1 VSMTDDRLTRLQ
13 AMFFPV
19 GGARQLCQ
27 VASEVM
33 AMSGAGIMLTTE
45 DRPQGSVGA
54 TNAVA
59 SLVEDLQW
67 TLGEGPCVDAHRQG
81 TAVLEPD
88 LADPD
93 IARWP
98 AFAPPAVDA
107 GVAAIFGLPLRV
119 GAVRLGALDLY
130 RDRPGPL
137 AGEDLVDALA
147 VADILAGIL
156 LGLQAGAAPGTV
168 APEIERDADFRLVV
182 HQASGMI
189 SVQLDVS
196 VTEALT
202 RLRAYA
208 FGVDRP
214 LIEVAEDVVT
224 RRVRFD
230 RSSGDPETEWPPA

>member
-1 VSMTDDRLTRLQ
+1 MKDDRLRRLH
-13 AMFFPV
+13 ARFVPA
-19 GGARQLCQ
+19 GGARQLCL
-27 VASEVM
+27 VATEVT

-54 TNAVA
+54 TNPV
-59 SLVEDLQW
+59 SNLIEDLQW

-93 IARWP
+93 VARWP

-119 GAVRLGALDLY
+119 GAVRLGSLDLY

-137 AGEDLVDALA
+137 AGEDLIDALA
-147 VADILAGIL
+147 VADIMAGIL
-156 LGLQAGAAPGTV
+156 LGLQAGAVPGTV
-168 APEIERDADFRLVV
+168 AAEIERDADFRLVV
-182 HQASGMI
+182 HQASGMV
-189 SVQLDVS
+189 SVQLEVS
-196 VTEALT
+196 VAEALT

-208 FGVDRP
+208 FGADRP

-224 RRVRFD
+224 RRIRFD
-230 RSSGDPETEWPPA
+230 RASGNPEPEERPL